1 MILQRKKKKKK
12 RSAVWFNLTS
22 AMSFKLKPI
31 YLAHVEARR
40 LAIQRIVYSAN
51 SLSLFLFFFLLLVKQ
66 EQRIKPFREILA
78 QLYR

>member
-1 MILQRKKKKKK
+1 MILQRKKERKKE

-51 SLSLFLFFFLLLVKQ
+51 SLSLFLFFCPLVKQ
-66 EQRIKPFREILA
+66 EQRMKPSREIFA

>member
-51 SLSLFLFFFLLLVKQ
+51 LSLFLFFFLLLVKQ